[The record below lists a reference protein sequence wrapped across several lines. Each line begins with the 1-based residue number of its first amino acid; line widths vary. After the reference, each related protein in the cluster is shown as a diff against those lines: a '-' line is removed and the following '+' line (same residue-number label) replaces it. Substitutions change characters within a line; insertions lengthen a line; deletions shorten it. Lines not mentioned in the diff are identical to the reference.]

1 MVVSRSAAPAGVVPA
16 SKEDVAGEDSVD
28 GELAD
33 CGVSSEPTLFVGGTE
48 VTGSSTVAGGITV
61 ARRRR
66 QNGAGAPGSGRC
78 STRNNGAS
86 SEAPLSPSPVWDNR
100 RASLVVAP
108 GTPVRPVLHVDYS
121 RVGSHSRMK
130 LCLRYTPFR
139 LNAKEEGRRRPN
151 APLSTTP
158 T

>member
-28 GELAD
+28 GESAG
-33 CGVSSEPTLFVGGTE
+33 CGVSSESSLFVGGTE

-66 QNGAGAPGSGRC
+66 RYGSGAPGRGRC

-86 SEAPLSPSPVWDNR
+86 SEAPVSPSPVWDNR
-100 RASLVVAP
+100 RASLVGAP
-108 GTPVRPVLHVDYS
+108 GTPVRAVLHVDYP
-121 RVGSHSRMK
+121 RGGARARAKVGS
-130 LCLRYTPFR
+130 RYT
-139 LNAKEEGRRRPN
+139 
-151 APLSTTP
+151 
-158 T
+158 